1 MKPKSIDEYISG
13 FPQETQTA
21 LESIRN
27 VIRNAAPNA
36 TEAIAYDMPTFK
48 LNGNL
53 IHFAAWKNHIGLYA
67 ISEKIYKRFENQL
80 AIYNWKKGSLQFP
93 LDKSMPLELIAE
105 IVRLRVLE
113 NSQENA
119 GHNN

>member
-21 LESIRN
+21 LESIRT

-67 ISEKIYKRFENQL
+67 ISEKIYKIVENQL